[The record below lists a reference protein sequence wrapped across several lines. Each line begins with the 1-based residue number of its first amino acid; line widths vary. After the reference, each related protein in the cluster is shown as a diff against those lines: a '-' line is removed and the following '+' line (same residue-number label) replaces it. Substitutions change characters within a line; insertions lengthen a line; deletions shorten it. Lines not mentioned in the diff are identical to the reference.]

1 MHHII
6 SNSNKHIILSPNIWI
21 LFADPIYVV
30 IKGVR
35 LYEMVC
41 GEEEMLLVTRLLVTL
56 WQKLVSLHGFITESE
71 SDEAIVSME
80 YVFFMNVELKTSVL

>member
-1 MHHII
+1 
-6 SNSNKHIILSPNIWI
+6 
-21 LFADPIYVV
+21 
-30 IKGVR
+30 
-35 LYEMVC
+35 MVC